1 MSLISLIVPCYNEAS
16 VIEQFVERLAAELPA
31 VSARFGVRFELIF
44 VDDGSRDGTG
54 DLLRRVDHGWPARL
68 LVLSRNFGK
77 EAALTAGLD
86 AASGDAVILMDADLQ
101 HPPERIVDLIGH
113 WREGFDVVYFF
124 KRTRDAEGKSR
135 DLGSRLFYWLVNLG
149 GRFDIPANAGDF
161 RLMDRVVVE
170 ALRQLPERERFLKGL
185 YGWVGFRQKGLPFDV
200 PERHGE
206 PGTRFSRSRLFGLAL
221 DGLTSFSIAPIRLI
235 SLFGFAISGLSMLY
249 MIWVI
254 IERLYFGSPFSGF
267 ASITVLITF
276 FGGIQLVCLGII
288 GEYVGKT
295 LLEAKR
301 RPTYVL
307 RENVVLPGCCRTP
320 ASAGAESILDLGIR
334 DG

>member
-1 MSLISLIVPCYNEAS
+1 MALISLVVPCYNEAS
-16 VIEQFVERLAAELPA
+16 AIEQFVGRLSAVLAA
-31 VSARFGVRFELIF
+31 VSKRFGVRFETVF
-44 VDDGSRDGTG
+44 VDDGSRDGTS
-54 DLLRRVDHGWPARL
+54 DLLRRLDHGWPTRVL
-68 LVLSRNFGK
+68 ILSRNFGK

-86 AASGDAVILMDADLQ
+86 AATGDAVILMDADLQ
-101 HPPERIVDLIGH
+101 HPPERIADLIDH
-113 WREGFDVVYFF
+113 WRQGFDVVYFF
-124 KRTRDAEGKSR
+124 KRSRDAEGKGR

-149 GRFDIPANAGDF
+149 GRFDIPPNAGDF

-221 DGLTSFSIAPIRLI
+221 DGLTSFSIAPIRVI
-235 SLFGFAISGLSMLY
+235 SLVGFAISGMSMLY

-254 IERLYFGSPFSGF
+254 IERLFFGSPFSGF
-267 ASITVLITF
+267 ASIIVLITF
-276 FGGIQLVCLGII
+276 FGGVQLVCLGII

-307 RENVVLPGCCRTP
+307 RESVALAACDATGKR
-320 ASAGAESILDLGIR
+320 AAAGREPDVGRR